1 MFNIQSLKVNH
12 NRDSSLS
19 QHRIYLFLFLLSG
32 IAGLIYE
39 VLWVRQFAKIFGSS
53 TYGVTIVL
61 TSFML
66 GLSLGAWV
74 IGKIADTLN
83 ENRLIRL
90 YIILETAIGGYAL
103 LLPFIL
109 KWAETIYI
117 GFYQIYHPGT
127 LFFYGFKIMLAFLI
141 LVIPTSLLGATLPV
155 MSRYIIREKKW
166 ISLNVSQLY
175 AANTIGAIIGTIATG
190 YMLIPNAGIRLT
202 NFIAVG
208 LNFTVAAVFRY
219 VSRRSATSTSTWREK
234 QTGTAGTQVSHPLG
248 MVQKAVISAFL
259 ISGGAAMFYEV
270 AWTRTLSMILGTT
283 TYAFTTML
291 AAFLTG
297 IGFGSILYRWIPSSI
312 SKIRLFSILQGI
324 IGLTVLMTIPAFEK
338 LPFLFLTFNMHWGD
352 TWLNLQ
358 FIRFILAFLIM
369 IVPTLA
375 MGILFPVV
383 SSLFIDWTSHVGSRL
398 GKAYAWNTTGA
409 AAGAALAGLVLIPGI
424 GMQKTIIFGAV
435 LNIVAGLGVYMV
447 RIEISLFRRGLV
459 SAAIVL
465 TGLLL
470 VLNIAPWAPKIMS
483 SGPYIYS
490 SQYEKVLDRYRK
502 ATREDKTIPQI
513 SEWKIWEMV
522 MKQYRLLYYKPGI
535 TSTVAVMERDD
546 GVRFLTIDGKTDAS
560 TGMKSDMRTQTIIGQ
575 LPLLFHNNPEE
586 VLIVG
591 LGSGITAGS
600 VLTHNVKIVDCAE
613 ISPAVIEAAT
623 FFANANHNALK
634 DKRLRIIPQDAR
646 NMLLTSKKEYDV
658 IISQPSNP
666 WIRGESSLFSMEWYS
681 LVNKH
686 MNKGGL
692 FLQWVP
698 SYLMDE
704 TDLKIIFHTVRSVFP
719 NLTLWSSG
727 SAGDLILVAR
737 KGLPLRLDYNLI
749 SQKIK
754 HEKIRQDIIRT
765 GLNPMLLPFRLFV
778 MNEKKLSIYLYGSLK
793 QPLSKNTDD
802 RLITEFSAPKW
813 IAINH
818 NVDRF
823 LDPEL
828 IHGKVRDVMAIM
840 DNIKEEDFLHILDR
854 KARDKEGVIKQ
865 EG

>member
-1 MFNIQSLKVNH
+1 
-12 NRDSSLS
+12 
-19 QHRIYLFLFLLSG
+19 
-32 IAGLIYE
+32 
-39 VLWVRQFAKIFGSS
+39 
-53 TYGVTIVL
+53 
-61 TSFML
+61 
-66 GLSLGAWV
+66 
-74 IGKIADTLN
+74 
-83 ENRLIRL
+83 
-90 YIILETAIGGYAL
+90 
-103 LLPFIL
+103 
-109 KWAETIYI
+109 
-117 GFYQIYHPGT
+117 
-127 LFFYGFKIMLAFLI
+127 
-141 LVIPTSLLGATLPV
+141 
-155 MSRYIIREKKW
+155 
-166 ISLNVSQLY
+166 
-175 AANTIGAIIGTIATG
+175 
-190 YMLIPNAGIRLT
+190 
-202 NFIAVG
+202 
-208 LNFTVAAVFRY
+208 
-219 VSRRSATSTSTWREK
+219 
-234 QTGTAGTQVSHPLG
+234 
-248 MVQKAVISAFL
+248 
-259 ISGGAAMFYEV
+259 
-270 AWTRTLSMILGTT
+270 
-283 TYAFTTML
+283 
-291 AAFLTG
+291 
-297 IGFGSILYRWIPSSI
+297 
-312 SKIRLFSILQGI
+312 
-324 IGLTVLMTIPAFEK
+324 
-338 LPFLFLTFNMHWGD
+338 
-352 TWLNLQ
+352 
-358 FIRFILAFLIM
+358 
-369 IVPTLA
+369 
-375 MGILFPVV
+375 
-383 SSLFIDWTSHVGSRL
+383 
-398 GKAYAWNTTGA
+398 
-409 AAGAALAGLVLIPGI
+409 
-424 GMQKTIIFGAV
+424 
-435 LNIVAGLGVYMV
+435 
-447 RIEISLFRRGLV
+447 
-459 SAAIVL
+459 
-465 TGLLL
+465 
-470 VLNIAPWAPKIMS
+470 
-483 SGPYIYS
+483 
-490 SQYEKVLDRYRK
+490 
-502 ATREDKTIPQI
+502 
-513 SEWKIWEMV
+513 
-522 MKQYRLLYYKPGI
+522 
-535 TSTVAVMERDD
+535 
-546 GVRFLTIDGKTDAS
+546 
-560 TGMKSDMRTQTIIGQ
+560 MKSDMRTQTIIGQ

-840 DNIKEEDFLHILDR
+840 DNINEEDFLHILDR